1 MNLEDLALL
10 LKDSQKVA
18 VLTGAGM
25 SAESGVPT
33 FRDPGGIWAKFR
45 PEELASMD
53 AFLSH
58 PERVWEWYHMRRK
71 TIYEVDPNPGH
82 FALVELESMIS
93 EFQLITQNVD
103 DLHNRA
109 GQKNILELH
118 GNLTKSYC
126 LSCGEAASPEY
137 LDRFSNRIPLCENCG
152 DKLRPDI
159 VWFGEMLDPEILS
172 QSVEVAQS
180 CDVFLVVGTSALV
193 YPAAGLPLEALNNG
207 AQVFE
212 FNLEET
218 ALSHLVHGRF
228 SGPCGESLPRL
239 ISLLK

>member
-1 MNLEDLALL
+1 MGLESLAQS
-10 LKDSQKVA
+10 LKNSTRVA
-18 VLTGAGM
+18 VLTGAGI

-71 TIYEVDPNPGH
+71 TVHEVKPNPGH
-82 FALVELESMIS
+82 EALVQLEKLIP

-103 DLHNRA
+103 DLHKRA

-118 GNLTKSYC
+118 GNLTRSYC
-126 LSCGEAASPEY
+126 VSCGEPASPEY
-137 LDRFSNRIPLCENCG
+137 LNQFEKEIPICPACG

-159 VWFGEMLDPEILS
+159 IWFGEMLNPDILNS
-172 QSVEVAQS
+172 AIEAARN
-180 CDVFLVVGTSALV
+180 CEVFLVAGTSALV
-193 YPAAGLPLEALNNG
+193 YPAAGLPLEALNKG

-218 ALSHLVHGRF
+218 AISHLVHGHF
-228 SGPCGESLPRL
+228 PGPCGESLPQL
-239 ISLLK
+239 LSLL